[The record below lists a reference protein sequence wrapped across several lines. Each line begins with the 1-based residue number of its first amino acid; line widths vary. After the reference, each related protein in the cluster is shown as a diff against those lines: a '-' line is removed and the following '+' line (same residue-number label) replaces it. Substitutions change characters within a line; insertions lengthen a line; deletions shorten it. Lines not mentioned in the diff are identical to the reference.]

1 MSLANCNLNT
11 LIAAAKCFDCLSQT
25 EKRHF
30 KVRFMALALKAAG
43 GADLTNPV
51 TLAQTVQC
59 FNCLPDFRLDSMEV
73 AVWQNLAQRFGAP
86 VPPTVSAMRA
96 VVKCA
101 GCGEQKTVRSAW
113 LYLLCQLSNTALP

>member
-1 MSLANCNLNT
+1 MPLANCNLNT
-11 LIAAAKCFDCLSQT
+11 LLAASKCFDCLSLT

-30 KVRFMALALKAAG
+30 KVRFMALALKASG
-43 GADLTNPV
+43 GPDLLNAA
-51 TLAQTVQC
+51 TLASTVQC
-59 FNCLPDFRLDSMEV
+59 FTCLPDFTLDSMEV
-73 AVWQNLAQRFGAP
+73 AVWQNLAQRFGAT

-101 GCGEQKTVRSAW
+101 GCGEQKTTRAAW